1 MRWLAAVGLLLLA
14 ACAGA
19 PGGRDD
25 PGARADRAVLARL
38 PPAAEPTSVIA
49 TELAFARAA
58 REQGQWTAYA
68 DYAADD
74 ALIAVPQPVAAREWL
89 AGRANPA
96 SAERWAPRDVWSS
109 CDGSA
114 VLVAGISVDPAGEWS
129 RFTRIWQRDGEGEFR
144 WTHSASAPDPA
155 LTRSRREQAQARNEA
170 QADEAILVEAAS
182 FIRARTAACDPPPQP
197 LPADP
202 STASGGSAPEGA
214 APGTL
219 PASRDGTLRWHWQ
232 AEPGGRAAI
241 LARFWT
247 GQGWEIVPSDAGGPA
262 GG

>member
-1 MRWLAAVGLLLLA
+1 MRWLAAAGLLLLA
-14 ACAGA
+14 ACAGG

-38 PPAAEPTSVIA
+38 PPVAEPTSVVA

-74 ALIAVPQPVAAREWL
+74 ALIAVPQPVAARDWL

-96 SAERWAPRDVWSS
+96 SADRWAPRDVWSS

-129 RFTRIWQRDGEGEFR
+129 RFTRIWQRDDEGEFR
-144 WTHSASAPDPA
+144 WTHSAAAPDPA
-155 LTRSRREQAQARNEA
+155 LTRNRREQDRARSA
-170 QADEAILVEAAS
+170 PTDDAILVEAAS
-182 FIRARTAACDPPPQP
+182 FIRARTAACDTAPAQP
-197 LPADP
+197 LPAGAPGGDAQG
-202 STASGGSAPEGA
+202 TAS
-214 APGTL
+214 
-219 PASRDGTLRWHWQ
+219 ASRDGTLRWHWQ

-241 LARFWT
+241 VGRFWT
-247 GQGWEIVPSDAGGPA
+247 DGGWETVPADAGGPA